1 MNNKNSSKQEEES
14 IANTKKFVKNLDNLL
29 GCDDPQLYVKINK

>member
-1 MNNKNSSKQEEES
+1 MNNSNSAKQEDT
-14 IANTKKFVKNLDNLL
+14 ITNTKKFVKNLDNLL

>member
-1 MNNKNSSKQEEES
+1 MNNKKSSKQEES

>member
-1 MNNKNSSKQEEES
+1 MNNNNSAKQEDT